1 MAVRN
6 TMKNAHNVEISLVSH
21 CSVRDL
27 IGPSW
32 RKPPFADN
40 HWFGLDEIEPDHKYV
55 LTCKAWSA
63 FADNGTD
70 TKILRRWSDLP
81 EHCSTA
87 AYCGYD
93 GLGPQQRL
101 FAVIKMKAGHYDV
114 LQLCMARDGCSW
126 TVVTVLLASKPF
138 LPPFSKGY
146 WVLMGSAAAPA
157 LPLLCVDPI
166 LSFCKVMPAFPS
178 WSLSYLSK
186 FRYKSEGL

>member
-27 IGPSW
+27 IGQSW

-63 FADNGTD
+63 FADNGTV

-87 AYCGYD
+87 AFCGYD

-101 FAVIKMKAGHYDV
+101 FAVIKWKLDTMMYCSCAWPEMGAAG
-114 LQLCMARDGCSW
+114 L
-126 TVVTVLLASKPF
+126 
-138 LPPFSKGY
+138 
-146 WVLMGSAAAPA
+146 
-157 LPLLCVDPI
+157 
-166 LSFCKVMPAFPS
+166 
-178 WSLSYLSK
+178 WSLSYWPPNHFFLLSV
-186 FRYKSEGL
+186 RDTGS